1 MKLKDFSPGKDY
13 HFKMRFYAKCID
25 KENCLYQFYY
35 ENGDWLFNDSVFKQ
49 TELRTAINKNYSKK
63 IPAISRF
70 SISANKVFSQCMSY
84 LKTNV
89 INNDVILSFIND
101 VFKDVKVKDSDKLL
115 LRDNLIERLRQSIKK
130 QLKQLIKNSYVVDF
144 ETFKND
150 AINVYSSEIV
160 TEATIKDLQTYFELD
175 KTCKKQFE
183 SYSQKFPEATKLFKI
198 NQASFDDSVNNFLDK
213 RLICPSCE
221 EYFQCSSYLA
231 EVFADNPKVEWLA
244 NMVTHYRHDHL
255 TSWNKCWGRYGSYYR
270 GYWFK
275 DYDEEKAKVN
285 ERQKRQIL
293 RQCKDFLIENNF
305 TVKDF
310 ECLQNTTEETILLA
324 KKILR
329 K

>member
-1 MKLKDFSPGKDY
+1 
-13 HFKMRFYAKCID
+13 
-25 KENCLYQFYY
+25 
-35 ENGDWLFNDSVFKQ
+35 
-49 TELRTAINKNYSKK
+49 
-63 IPAISRF
+63 
-70 SISANKVFSQCMSY
+70 MSY
-84 LKTNV
+84 LKSNV
-89 INNDVILSFIND
+89 INNDVILSFINN

-115 LRDNLIERLRQSIKK
+115 LRDNLIERLRKSIKK

-175 KTCKKQFE
+175 KTHKKQFD
-183 SYSQKFPEATKLFKI
+183 SYTQKFPEATKLFKI
-198 NQASFDDSVNNFLDK
+198 NQGSFDDSVNNFLDK
-213 RLICPSCE
+213 CLVCPSCE
-221 EYFQCSSYLA
+221 DYFQCSSYLA
-231 EVFADNPKVEWLA
+231 EVFADNPKAEWLA